1 MGVFI
6 MKGKRFDSEFK
17 KGIAKLYLSGN
28 RTGASLAEELGIHA
42 DQARE

>member
-1 MGVFI
+1 